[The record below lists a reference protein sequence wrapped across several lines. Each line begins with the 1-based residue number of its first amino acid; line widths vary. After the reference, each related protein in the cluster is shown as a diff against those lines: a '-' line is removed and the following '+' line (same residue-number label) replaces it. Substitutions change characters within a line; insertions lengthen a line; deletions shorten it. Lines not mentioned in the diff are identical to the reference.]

1 MAETPPQ
8 NQTALK
14 RPVRQVAQQQE
25 EKKERIKLWMGGA
38 LIIFALCVD
47 LTELVITWLGFVAVG
62 GILSSI
68 VSVVAG
74 FIFWI
79 WFMLLGVPA
88 FSNPKQFAVRAVTFV
103 GEIIPLFDAIP
114 FLSFLWTIGT
124 IAAVLMVRSEDKGG
138 IIGKAAN
145 MTQGKIK

>member
-1 MAETPPQ
+1 MANTPPQ
-8 NQTALK
+8 NQTALR

-79 WFMLLGVPA
+79 WFML
-88 FSNPKQFAVRAVTFV
+88 
-103 GEIIPLFDAIP
+103 
-114 FLSFLWTIGT
+114 
-124 IAAVLMVRSEDKGG
+124 
-138 IIGKAAN
+138 
-145 MTQGKIK
+145 